1 MSPGLIA
8 LIVVLIVVAL
18 VVVRSVRIVP
28 QARAAVIERL
38 GRYIRTQGPGLT
50 FLVPF
55 VDRMRPLMDLREQVV
70 SFPPQPVITSD
81 NLTVAI
87 DSVIY
92 FQVTDPRSATYEIQN
107 YIQAVEQLTITTLR
121 NVVGSL
127 NLEQALTS
135 RDGINTELRGVLDE
149 ATGPWGIR
157 VARVE
162 IKAIDPPPSIQDA
175 MEQQMRADRNKR
187 ALILTA
193 EGQRESAIKSAEG
206 QKAAQILQA
215 EGQKQG
221 AILAAEA
228 DRQSRILR
236 AEGER
241 AARYLA
247 AQGQAKAIETTF
259 AAIHDAK
266 PDPALL
272 AYQYLQTLPQ
282 IAQGDAN
289 KMWIVPSEF
298 SKALEG
304 LSKINSE
311 DGDSTPS
318 WLQATGSGVS
328 SDAPKIDTSG
338 WFDSNLPAAADLP
351 DRGNLRA
358 SDDDADTREAH
369 DLLSVGPADVPS
381 AVYAGP
387 PPTHRPDAPFAG
399 SPTDSLPQFPA
410 NQQFFTPQ
418 QFQGGQQFQPEHQA
432 HPGQQ
437 PAPSRPGPGQLPVD
451 PLAEGEPF
459 AAPQQFQ
466 AGQNVPPGFPP
477 TSGPGQPFSDIQAPP
492 AAQLP
497 TAPDNPWLHAD
508 RSGEG
513 ENPG

>member
-1 MSPGLIA
+1 MNGGVIA
-8 LIVVLIVVAL
+8 AIVVLVVLL
-18 VVVRSVRIVP
+18 VVLARMVRIVP

-38 GRYIRTQGPGLT
+38 GRYVRTATPGLT
-50 FLVPF
+50 LLLPF
-55 VDRMRPLMDLREQVV
+55 VDRMRPMIDLREQVV

-81 NLTVAI
+81 NLTVGV

-92 FQVTDPRSATYEIQN
+92 FQVTDPRAATYEIQN

-121 NVVGSL
+121 NVIGSL

-135 RDGINTELRGVLDE
+135 RDEINSKLRGVLDE

-193 EGQRESAIKSAEG
+193 EGQRESAIKTAEG
-206 QKAAQILQA
+206 QKAAQILDA
-215 EGQKQG
+215 EGQKQA

-259 AAIHDAK
+259 GAIHAAK

-304 LSKINSE
+304 LAGLSGGGGSE
-311 DGDSTPS
+311 GPS
-318 WLQATGSGVS
+318 WLAAQSSGGADSNAV
-328 SDAPKIDTSG
+328 PIDTEG
-338 WFDSNLPAAADLP
+338 WFDSNLPPAAVQAEAQ
-351 DRGNLRA
+351 NLRA
-358 SDDDADTREAH
+358 SDTDPESAEAH
-369 DLLSVGPADVPS
+369 AGMPDEEPNVAEILRKRVPTADD
-381 AVYAGP
+381 P
-387 PPTHRPDAPFAG
+387 PP
-399 SPTDSLPQFPA
+399 
-410 NQQFFTPQ
+410 
-418 QFQGGQQFQPEHQA
+418 
-432 HPGQQ
+432 
-437 PAPSRPGPGQLPVD
+437 PAPPTT
-451 PLAEGEPF
+451 E
-459 AAPQQFQ
+459 
-466 AGQNVPPGFPP
+466 FP
-477 TSGPGQPFSDIQAPP
+477 
-492 AAQLP
+492 
-497 TAPDNPWLHAD
+497 
-508 RSGEG
+508 R
-513 ENPG
+513 NPGYQYPAQPPYEGPTQH